1 MNAKQRRKRDRA
13 ESARIRLKYHIDFE
27 PLWQRRL
34 GFEACWHVAWMCW
47 FLEEMRQRIEAGVM
61 EALKNEPKVPFT
73 DTGVKAI
80 EDAVKKVIMESN
92 ELDLGYQQTV
102 EFDPAQ
108 PGDRESRMLRG
119 VTFSVPIHPITITG
133 KIDV

>member
-1 MNAKQRRKRDRA
+1 MDGGYRRRWTQDEFWFIVDVEHTLDTIKKKIEREVYAALMNQ
-13 ESARIRLKYHIDFE
+13 
-27 PLWQRRL
+27 
-34 GFEACWHVAWMCW
+34 
-47 FLEEMRQRIEAGVM
+47 
-61 EALKNEPKVPFT
+61 PKVPFT
-73 DTGVKAI
+73 DAGIKSI

-108 PGDRESRMLRG
+108 PGDRESRVLRG